1 MLFIYLPLAK
11 LSKYLSYRVLELEK
25 ILLYDYREKSFYF
38 MQTDAFERFAT
49 KIEKRFT
56 KVEIKKMMKKAG
68 LINLKFIKKPPY
80 WVCIGYKK

>member
-1 MLFIYLPLAK
+1 
-11 LSKYLSYRVLELEK
+11 
-25 ILLYDYREKSFYF
+25 